1 MGLKIMPTREHWD
14 SVYEQKGPSQV
25 SWFRPHLEHSLRF
38 IEAAGLGHDAAIIDV
53 GGGASTLV
61 DDLLVRG
68 YRNVTVLDVSAKAM
82 ESAQSRLADR
92 AGDVHWLVADI
103 TQAELPVEA
112 YDFWHDRAVFH
123 FLRDG
128 EDRRR
133 YVAAVQRSL
142 RPGGHILVATFG
154 PQGPTRCSGLEVMRY
169 GPEELHAEFGGAFQ
183 KVGSLT
189 EMHSTPWG
197 AEQQFVYCYCRL
209 RDS

>member
-1 MGLKIMPTREHWD
+1 MGLKVMPTREHWD

-25 SWFRPHLEHSLRF
+25 SWFRPHLEQSLRF
-38 IEAAGLGHDAAIIDV
+38 IGAAGLGRDAAIIDV

-68 YRNVTVLDVSAKAM
+68 YRNVSVLDVSPKAIQA
-82 ESAQSRLADR
+82 AQSRLGDR

-103 TQAELPVEA
+103 TQAELPVDA

-123 FLRDG
+123 FLRD
-128 EDRRR
+128 EADRRR
-133 YVAAVQRSL
+133 YVAAVRRSL
-142 RPGGHILVATFG
+142 KPGGHVLVATFG
-154 PQGPTRCSGLEVMRY
+154 PEGPTRCSGLDVVRY
-169 GPEELHAEFGGAFQ
+169 GPEDLHAEFGGAFE

-189 EMHSTPWG
+189 ETHSTPSG

-209 RDS
+209 L